1 MITKRKNLSG
11 TLAIVTILSL
21 SLVSVILATLLSG
34 SKWRDWLFP
43 AFSQL
48 ILLALL
54 VLTSK
59 ISAFNLLEEGNFKG
73 KISFVG
79 TLLTLGIGVSLFFF
93 GIGASNILLN
103 ALELAGYTVQ
113 SSMPVMN
120 TTFSIILSIFA
131 MAIMPAV
138 AEESMVRGGILPGV
152 RRSLGTTKA
161 IIFVALFFMLMHG
174 SLAQSVHQFMIGLF
188 AGFLVISGK
197 SLWYGVLLHFFNNFF
212 VILGYLKT
220 LDKNGIVI
228 EMEGST
234 ASTFFA
240 SSQTVITCIVMI
252 IVGLVL
258 ACLFGYLFLRHRQKS
273 VGVEHQKGF
282 KNLEKNVDLVSPMS
296 DDGDIVENR
305 KEKIFFWTATI
316 IMALL
321 VVFDFV
327 SKVIK

>member
-11 TLAIVTILSL
+11 TLAIVTLLSL
-21 SLVSVILATLLSG
+21 NLVAVILATILSG

-43 AFSQL
+43 AFNQL
-48 ILLALL
+48 ILLFLL
-54 VLTSK
+54 VITSK
-59 ISAFNLLEEGNFKG
+59 ISAFDLVKEGNFKG

-79 TLLTLGIGVSLFFF
+79 TLLTLGIGISLFLF
-93 GIGASNILLN
+93 GIGASNILFN
-103 ALELAGYTVQ
+103 ALKLAGYSVN
-113 SSMPVMN
+113 SSEPVMN
-120 TTFSIILSIFA
+120 DTFTIILSIFA
-131 MAIMPAV
+131 MAIMPAI

-174 SLAQSVHQFMIGLF
+174 SVAQSVHQFMIGLF

-212 VILGYLKT
+212 VILGYIKT
-220 LDKNGIVI
+220 LGKNGIAI
-228 EMEGST
+228 EIEGAT

-252 IVGLVL
+252 IAGLVL
-258 ACLFGYLFLRHRQKS
+258 ACVFGYLFLRHRQKS
-273 VGVEHQKGF
+273 VGVEHQKGI
-282 KNLEKNVDLVSPMS
+282 KNLAKNVDLVSPIP
-296 DDGDIVENR
+296 DDGEFLEDR

-316 IMALL
+316 IMASLI
-321 VVFDFV
+321 VFDFV